1 MHRAPLQ
8 PAACGNVTL
17 PLPAFPSGGVRT
29 QHSGERAFREA
40 ITHRVCRGA
49 RCALGLLGGVQRGRG
64 PDGVTH
70 GDVELAECLTVGV
83 REPELVAEPVG
94 VDPGRGDAADPRGRR
109 GLREVLLQPSGSG
122 LDQRCSRTLADLA
135 ASECGT
141 CANFLSTAQQFEN
154 SATHA
159 DGPSFEVDNVKVTP
173 GAPEGRIFLSSTI
186 RQLPSRVVDGSGQV
200 LSQATPDEIAADI
213 ALTWTGASW
222 RTYAVS
228 F

>member
-1 MHRAPLQ
+1 MKRSFIAY
-8 PAACGNVTL
+8 AV
-17 PLPAFPSGGVRT
+17 S
-29 QHSGERAFREA
+29 
-40 ITHRVCRGA
+40 
-49 RCALGLLGGVQRGRG
+49 
-64 PDGVTH
+64 
-70 GDVELAECLTVGV
+70 
-83 REPELVAEPVG
+83 LVALSASLAGCNGGGDPTPSPTVTSSSPGASPSVSASPSPSPSPLVSIPAEAMQQTPEGAVAFVKFYFNQ
-94 VDPGRGDAADPRGRR
+94 VDLAWTSGAPGP
-109 GLREVLLQPSGSG
+109 
-122 LDQRCSRTLADLA
+122 LADLA
-135 ASECGT
+135 APECGT
-141 CANFLSTAQQFEN
+141 CANFLSTAQQFEK

-186 RQLPSRVVDGSGQV
+186 RQLPSRVVDVSGQV